1 MSKVRFAPPVWICE
15 EQIPIPVTK
24 DGGAPAITAT
34 YEYASFANMISTK
47 HYPRMGIIEIGEYES

>member
-1 MSKVRFAPPVWICE
+1 MPPPVWICE

-24 DGGAPAITAT
+24 DGCAPAITAT